1 MLVAVG
7 GHSRNIGKTSVV
19 AGLIRALPQW
29 NWTAMKITQFG
40 HGVCSV
46 SGKGCDCCLQPEHA
60 YAIAE
65 ETAPGHSDSGRFLS
79 AGARS
84 SYWVRTAMGQLS
96 CALPAIRKVLASSE
110 NLIVESNSIAQFL
123 APGDLYLV
131 VLDGAQPDF
140 KASSLRFLERADA
153 CVVVDRGA
161 REPLW
166 TGVSAELWENKPRFR
181 VRPPQY
187 ITAGLSSFV
196 DDRLTLAAARAGNGS
211 AVP

>member
-19 AGLIRALPQW
+19 AGLIRTLPQW

-46 SGKGCDCCLQPEHA
+46 SGKNCDCCLQPEHA
-60 YAIAE
+60 YAITQEA
-65 ETAPGHSDSGRFLS
+65 APGPSDTGRFLA

-84 SYWVRTAMGQLS
+84 SYWVRTAMGQLA

-110 NLIVESNSIAQFL
+110 NLIVESNSIVQFL
-123 APGDLYLV
+123 APDDLYLV

-140 KASSLRFLERADA
+140 KASSRRFLERADA
-153 CVVVDRGA
+153 CVVIDRGEQ
-161 REPLW
+161 EPLW
-166 TGVSAELWENKPRFR
+166 TSVSRELWEKKPRFR
-181 VRPPQY
+181 VKPPQY
-187 ITAGLSSFV
+187 TTVALSMFV
-196 DDRLTLAAARAGNGS
+196 DERVAG
-211 AVP
+211 AVTFH

>member
-40 HGVCSV
+40 HGVCAM
-46 SGKGCDCCLQPEHA
+46 SGKGCDCCLAAEHA
-60 YAIAE
+60 YAISE
-65 ETAPGHSDSGRFLS
+65 EAAPGHSDTGRFLA

-84 SYWVRTAMGQLS
+84 SYWVRTAMGQLG

-123 APGDLYLV
+123 APDDLYLV
-131 VLDGAQPDF
+131 VLDGASRISRLP
-140 KASSLRFLERADA
+140 ASAFWSALTPAWWSIAALQEAALGGRLPRAM
-153 CVVVDRGA
+153 G
-161 REPLW
+161 E
-166 TGVSAELWENKPRFR
+166 
-181 VRPPQY
+181 
-187 ITAGLSSFV
+187 
-196 DDRLTLAAARAGNGS
+196 
-211 AVP
+211 